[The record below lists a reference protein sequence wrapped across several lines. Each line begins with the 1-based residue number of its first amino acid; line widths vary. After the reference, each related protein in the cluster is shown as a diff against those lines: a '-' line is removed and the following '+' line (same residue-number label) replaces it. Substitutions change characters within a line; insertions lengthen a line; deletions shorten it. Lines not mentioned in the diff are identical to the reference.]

1 MKIEDWYQIYK
12 MNAGAQEVK
21 ANVTDLNQTQLAKHI
36 TAYNAR
42 CAEVDIDVRTHAL
55 GVANRHEKAVMYE
68 VNAKWLMYV
77 FALALEMGVIFACHG
92 HFWGSAAFVVL
103 MIGLGTL
110 IKYLFNWRDDID
122 VSSSY
127 AVASAIESYSRMCRE
142 CDETM
147 QQYVS
152 SPEYLSFCTFLRT
165 TILHVEESLGRCK
178 TITYSQTEAIR
189 NAGSTYQ
196 RIRPIV
202 DELRRIKKWHLLAQ
216 RARGLSETLQA
227 TIVELGNRTNKLT
240 QMSVVALN

>member
-1 MKIEDWYQIYK
+1 
-12 MNAGAQEVK
+12 MNSGAQEVK

-55 GVANRHEKAVMYE
+55 GVANRYEKAVMYE
-68 VNAKWLMYV
+68 VNAKWLVCV
-77 FALALEMGVIFACHG
+77 FALALEMGVLFACHG

-110 IKYLFNWRDDID
+110 IKYLFSWRDDID

-147 QQYVS
+147 QQYVL
-152 SPEYLSFCTFLRT
+152 SPEYLSFCTFLRNA
-165 TILHVEESLGRCK
+165 ILRVDELVDRCK
-178 TITYSQTEAIR
+178 ATTYSNIEAIR
-189 NAGSTYQ
+189 NASAEYQ
-196 RIRPIV
+196 RIRPIHV
-202 DELRRIKKWHLLAQ
+202 ELMRVRKWQPLAQ
-216 RARGLSETLQA
+216 RASGLSATLMA
-227 TIVELGNRTNKLT
+227 SIVELGALTNKLT
-240 QMSVVALN
+240 RMSTFV